1 MEVAFEK
8 MEEKELKVDMIR
20 DLQDKYRTRLS
31 SSAKVTF
38 DFSQDC
44 LSYPQSS
51 VALSSNVLKH

>member
-44 LSYPQSS
+44 LSYTPI
-51 VALSSNVLKH
+51 